1 MSVSIL
7 IRIVGG
13 DGLAP
18 VCSAFEVDVLGVG
31 SGIDNVNIDALS
43 SISGIEVFIVIA
55 E

>member
-7 IRIVGG
+7 ISIVSGN
-13 DGLAP
+13 GLAP
-18 VCSAFEVDVLGVG
+18 VCSTFEVDVLGVG

-43 SISGIEVFIVIA
+43 SISGIEVLVVIA